1 MTRLAATRAVARA
14 IGGGF
19 ARGGAR
25 SVVAIL
31 AIASGVALG
40 YAVELVNRTAVNDLV
55 SGLAS
60 LAGKSDLEVRGP
72 SAGFDERVYPR
83 VAQDPGVAVASPVL
97 EVSTVVPGHDAP
109 LTIYGVDIFRAAAVT
124 PALMPALRDREDAL
138 RGDTLF
144 PSRTTARWLGVVV
157 GDHVDMQTA
166 GGDVALRVAGIAGD
180 TAGVASDAASGAGD
194 AVSVPGDTAGVA
206 STTRYAIMD
215 IAAVQRDFDRLGR
228 ITRIDLRLREGANR
242 AEVARRLQQWL
253 PAGLTASPPAVAR
266 DASAEA
272 SRAYRV
278 NLDVLALV
286 ALVTGGMLVFA
297 TQTLSLARRRQSL
310 ALLRT
315 LGLSRRRLVA
325 LVVAE
330 SVWLGIAGSIVGL
343 ALGYFAAGV
352 ALRHF
357 GSDLG
362 GGFFRGGA
370 ASLRFDAAP
379 ALAMALLGI
388 AAAVAGGLAPAL
400 EAASTSPAT
409 ALRASDPDA
418 RWGRRPPS
426 RANLAAGACVLA
438 ALGAAM
444 LPPLGGLPIA
454 GYASI
459 AFLLAAAIIAMPSI
473 ARSTLSFLR
482 VRGSVEARLALA
494 HLRAVPGR
502 TAVSLAAMVTSVALM
517 VSMAIMVASFR
528 GSFETWLTTMLPADL
543 YVRASPVETGALGR
557 DEQQRIAA
565 LPGVARTEFSRS
577 TRILLDPARPSV
589 ALLARN
595 IDPRHPAA
603 RLAIIGSTVDPA
615 SGPPPAWV
623 SEILADERGLAV
635 GSVIDVPLAGA
646 RVPFTIAGIW
656 RDYARPQGAIVIE
669 RSRYEALTHDSS
681 VNEAA
686 LWLDR
691 DADANAVRR
700 AVEHVLPSNT
710 GATVIAAGDLRR
722 RSLATFDRTFAVTYA
737 LEAAAVAIG
746 LVALSASLVAQ
757 TIARRREFG
766 MLRHLGVTRRQ
777 LMRML
782 AIEGATTGAIG
793 TATGLGVGLAISIV
807 LIEVVNRQS
816 FHWTIDFALPWRG
829 LVVLAAALVA
839 LSALTGYAASRGAT
853 RDDAVRAV
861 RDDW

>member
-1 MTRLAATRAVARA
+1 MTRLAATRAVAHA

-25 SVVAIL
+25 SLVAIL

-40 YAVELVNRTAVNDLV
+40 YAVEFVNRAAVNDLV

-60 LAGKSDLEVRGP
+60 LAGTSDIEVRGP
-72 SAGFDERVYPR
+72 AAGFDERVYPR
-83 VAQDPGVAVASPVL
+83 VAQDPDVAVASPVL
-97 EVSTVVPGHDAP
+97 EVSAVVPGHDAP
-109 LTIYGVDIFRAAAVT
+109 LTIYGVDVFRAAAIT
-124 PALMPALRDREDAL
+124 PALIPALRDREDAL

-144 PSRTTARWLGVVV
+144 PSRVAAQWLGVAA
-157 GDHVDMQTA
+157 GDHVHVQTTR
-166 GGDVALRVAGIAGD
+166 GEVALRVAGIAGD
-180 TAGVASDAASGAGD
+180 A
-194 AVSVPGDTAGVA
+194 AGVA
-206 STTRYAIMD
+206 STAPYAIMD

-228 ITRIDLRLREGANR
+228 ISRVDLRLREGADR
-242 AEVARRLQQWL
+242 GEVARRLQRWL
-253 PAGLTASPPAVAR
+253 PAGLAASPPAVAR

-297 TQTLSLARRRQSL
+297 TQALSLARRRQSL

-330 SVWLGIAGSIVGL
+330 SAWLGMAGSIAGL
-343 ALGYFAAGV
+343 AFGYFAAGA

-357 GSDLG
+357 GPDLG
-362 GGFFRGGA
+362 GGFFHGDA
-370 ASLRFDAAP
+370 PSLRFDAVP
-379 ALAMALLGI
+379 ALAMALLGV

-426 RANLAAGACVLA
+426 HANLAAAACVLA

-459 AFLLAAAIIAMPSI
+459 ALLLAAAIIAMPSI
-473 ARSTLSFLR
+473 ARTGLSFLR
-482 VRGSVEARLALA
+482 VCGPVEARLALA

-528 GSFETWLTTMLPADL
+528 GSFEAWLTTMLPADL
-543 YVRASPVETGALGR
+543 YVRASPAETGVLSS
-557 DEQQRIAA
+557 DEQQRIVA
-565 LPGVARTEFSRS
+565 LPGVTRAEFSRG

-595 IDPRHPAA
+595 IDPLHPAA
-603 RLAIIGSTVDPA
+603 RLAVIGSTVDPA
-615 SGPPPAWV
+615 NGPPPAWV

-635 GSVIDVPLAGA
+635 GSVIDVPLAGS

-669 RSRYEALTHDSS
+669 RSRYEALTNDSS

-691 DADANAVRR
+691 DADADAVRR
-700 AVEHVLPSNT
+700 AVERALPAIA

-722 RSLATFDRTFAVTYA
+722 RSLAAFDRTFAVTYA

-766 MLRHLGVTRRQ
+766 MLRHLGVTRQQ

-782 AIEGATTGAIG
+782 AIEGATAGAIG

-816 FHWTIDFALPWRG
+816 FHWTIDFELPWQG
-829 LVVLAAALVA
+829 LFVLAGALVA
-839 LSALTGYAASRGAT
+839 LSALTGYASSRGAT
-853 RDDAVRAV
+853 RADAVRAV

>member
-25 SVVAIL
+25 SLVAIL

-40 YAVELVNRTAVNDLV
+40 YAVELVNRAAVDDLV

-72 SAGFDERVYPR
+72 AAGFDERVYPR
-83 VAQDPGVAVASPVL
+83 VAQDPGVAIASPVL
-97 EVSTVVPGHDAP
+97 EVDAVVPGHDAP
-109 LTIYGVDIFRAAAVT
+109 LTIYGVDIFRAAAIT
-124 PALMPALRDREDAL
+124 PALIPALRDREDAL
-138 RGDTLF
+138 RGNTLF
-144 PSRTTARWLGVVV
+144 PSRAARRWLGIAI
-157 GDHVDMQTA
+157 GDRVRVETA
-166 GGDVALRVAGIAGD
+166 RDEVALRVAGIAGD
-180 TAGVASDAASGAGD
+180 AAGVARDGAVDAPRAAS
-194 AVSVPGDTAGVA
+194 TAL
-206 STTRYAIMD
+206 YAIMD

-228 ITRIDLRLREGANR
+228 ISRIDLRLREGADR
-242 AEVARRLQQWL
+242 GEVARRLQRSL
-253 PAGLTASPPAVAR
+253 PAGLAVSPPAVAR

-286 ALVTGGMLVFA
+286 ALGTGGMLVFA

-315 LGLSRRRLVA
+315 LGLSRRRLVT

-330 SVWLGIAGSIVGL
+330 SAWLGIAGSLAGL
-343 ALGYFAAGV
+343 AFGYFAAGA

-357 GSDLG
+357 GPDLG
-362 GGFFRGGA
+362 GGFFHGVTP
-370 ASLRFDAAP
+370 SLRFDAVP
-379 ALAMALLGI
+379 ALAMAVLGV

-426 RANLAAGACVLA
+426 HANLAAGACVLA
-438 ALGAAM
+438 ALGTAM

-459 AFLLAAAIIAMPSI
+459 ALLLAASINAMPSI
-473 ARSTLSFLR
+473 ARSALSFLR
-482 VRGSVEARLALA
+482 VRGPVEACLALA

-517 VSMAIMVASFR
+517 VSMLIMVASFR
-528 GSFETWLTTMLPADL
+528 GSFEAWLTTMLPADL
-543 YVRASPVETGALGR
+543 YVRASLAETGVLSG

-565 LPGVARTEFSRS
+565 LPGVMRAEYSRS

-595 IDPRHPAA
+595 VDPHDPAA

-635 GSVIDVPLAGA
+635 GSVIDVPLAGS
-646 RVPFTIAGIW
+646 RVPFTIAGVW

-669 RSRYEALTHDSS
+669 RSRYESLTHDPR

-691 DADANAVRR
+691 DADADVVQRE
-700 AVEHVLPSNT
+700 VERVLASGA

-722 RSLATFDRTFAVTYA
+722 RSLAAFDRAFAVTYA

-793 TATGLGVGLAISIV
+793 TISGLGVGLAISIV

-816 FHWTIDFALPWRG
+816 FHWTIDFELPWQG
-829 LVVLAAALVA
+829 LFVLAGALVA
-839 LSALTGYAASRGAT
+839 LSALTGYAGSRGAT